1 MRLSRRSLAAAGAAA
16 VILAL
21 TAIASATRGAT
32 PHVATAE
39 VTTGPF
45 VDLVEIRGEIR
56 PFRSIVITAPR
67 DAGELQIVRMARD
80 GQAVKAG
87 DVLVEFDASTP
98 RREMLD
104 RMTELKQQQAQV
116 DQVRAERRIAEEANA
131 TTLLRAEYD
140 VQRAR
145 LDLLGE
151 EFMPRLEIER
161 AKLALADAEQRL
173 IEIRDRIE
181 ADRKSTEA
189 SIARAQRRV
198 ERIQMEI
205 ARRQNA
211 LNTLQLKAPSDG
223 IVNIMLNPR
232 MSSPSQPP
240 MPFRAGDQAWP
251 GAQLIELP
259 DLSSVHLLARV
270 EESDRGRVEVG
281 QRATI
286 RVEALADTDLQ
297 ATLSS
302 ISVLARPDFTT
313 GFPPGRNFDMKIS
326 VDSADARLRA
336 GMSATARVAVG
347 RLEAATLVP
356 AGAVFTVD
364 GLTIVYRWTGKAF
377 QRAAVTVIRRG
388 REQVAVQ
395 AGVRPGDMVALA
407 DPAERAEGG
416 AK

>member
-1 MRLSRRSLAAAGAAA
+1 MRLSRRSLAAIGAAA

-21 TAIASATRGAT
+21 TAITSATRSGA
-32 PHVATAE
+32 PDVATAD
-39 VTTGPF
+39 VTSGPF

-56 PFRSIVITAPR
+56 PFKSLVITAPR
-67 DAGELQIVRMARD
+67 DAGELQIVRLARD

-104 RMTELKQQQAQV
+104 RMTELKQQRAQV
-116 DQVRAERRIAEEANA
+116 DQVRAERRIAEESNA

-140 VQRAR
+140 VQRAK

-151 EFMPRLEIER
+151 EFLPRLDLER

-173 IEIRDRIE
+173 VEIKSKID
-181 ADRKSTEA
+181 ADRKATEA
-189 SIARAQRRV
+189 SIARAERRV
-198 ERIQMEI
+198 ARIQMEI
-205 ARRQNA
+205 DRRASA
-211 LNTLQLKAPSDG
+211 LSNLQLKAPSDG

-240 MPFRAGDQAWP
+240 MAFRPGDQAWP

-270 EESDRGRVEVG
+270 DESDRGRVQVN

-286 RVEALADTDLQ
+286 RVDALADSELQ

-326 VDSADARLRA
+326 VDRTDPRLRA

-347 RLEAATLVP
+347 RIESATLVP
-356 AGAVFTVD
+356 SGALFTVD
-364 GLTIVYRWTGKAF
+364 GQTVVYRWAGREFA
-377 QRAAVTVIRRG
+377 RVPVTVLRRG
-388 REQVAVQ
+388 REQAAVQ
-395 AGVRPGDMVALA
+395 AGVKPGDALA
-407 DPAERAEGG
+407 LVDPTARPDGG